1 MDPRLGRR
9 CAETPMPEH
18 SVPEGP
24 VPQNSPPE
32 HPDLEHRVGERTTGE
47 LDGIRAATDGAFRD
61 DLERIRFSPY
71 FSRLAAVTQVISQ
84 GAAGQVVHNRLT
96 HTIKVTAVARA
107 IATAIRSGPDAVR
120 AADLGGCDP
129 VVVQA
134 AASAHDLGHP
144 PFGHLGER
152 ILDRIARSRFGLA
165 DGFEGNAQTFR
176 IMTELDVHGAN
187 GEGLNLTAAVRA
199 AVLKYPW
206 ARLGYPQPHPSQL
219 SPPPR
224 GGGTGPEGAGSA
236 KFSAYVL
243 DVSEL
248 RAVLAAYPKIGPL
261 RQTVECS
268 VMDIADDIAYSL
280 HDLDDFHRAGV
291 LQHASVA
298 AEFRTWI
305 RRREEFARRQGP
317 ALPAVS
323 AGSADVPLG
332 HAVVERQPGVALEQ
346 LRRRLRARDGWIFD
360 DDTFGVAVGRVA
372 TDLVDGLLAIPFD
385 SSIAAERAILTF
397 TGSWIEHLEA
407 SVEMTADP
415 PVRAGHV
422 VLGRQAWH
430 EVAVL
435 KFVHQRFVLERPDLA
450 MFQRGQ
456 AEALSSLVGNLESW
470 LTDPVDAGRAPRRLI
485 DLVEL
490 ATAGYRR
497 VAREDPELLVG
508 PTGEPANSRD
518 DVIRMGRGRGIID
531 YVASLTDD
539 RAVASARTLSG
550 LTGHLWDAGSG
561 L

>member
-1 MDPRLGRR
+1 MDPRLERR
-9 CAETPMPEH
+9 
-18 SVPEGP
+18 VPEPGA
-24 VPQNSPPE
+24 
-32 HPDLEHRVGERTTGE
+32 PDNAPDPARDTAPI
-47 LDGIRAATDGAFRD
+47 DAATDGAFRD

-71 FSRLAAVTQVISQ
+71 FSRPAAVTQVISQ
-84 GAAGQVVHNRLT
+84 GAAGGVVHNRLT

-107 IATAIRSGPDAVR
+107 IATALRSGPDR
-120 AADLGGCDP
+120 DLLDELGGCDP

-176 IMTELDVHGAN
+176 IMTELDVHGPS

-206 ARLGYPQPHPSQL
+206 ARQQYPDPHPSAGDE
-219 SPPPR
+219 PPR
-224 GGGTGPEGAGSA
+224 GGGSGPEGPGSA
-236 KFSAYVL
+236 KYSAYVL
-243 DVSEL
+243 DVAEL
-248 RAVLAAYPKIGPL
+248 RDTVAAYPRILPW

-298 AEFRTWI
+298 AEFRTWV
-305 RRREEFARRQGP
+305 RRRAEFVGRPRRN
-317 ALPAVS
+317 
-323 AGSADVPLG
+323 VPPD
-332 HAVVERQPGVALEQ
+332 HRQPGLALEG
-346 LRRRLRARDGWIFD
+346 LRRRLQDREAWIFD
-360 DDTFGVAVGRVA
+360 DDAFGVAVGRVA
-372 TDLVDGLLAIPFD
+372 TDVVDGLLAVPFD
-385 SSIAAERAILTF
+385 SSMAAERAIGMF
-397 TGSWIEHLEA
+397 TESWIAHLRA
-407 SVEMTADP
+407 SVEVHKDP

-422 VLGRQAWH
+422 GLGRQAWH

-435 KFVHQRFVLERPDLA
+435 KFVHQRFVLDRPDLA

-456 AEALSSLVGNLESW
+456 AEALTTLVANLESW
-470 LTDPVDAGRAPRRLI
+470 LTDPIDAARAPRRLQ

-490 ATAGYRR
+490 ATTGYRTVLR
-497 VAREDPELLVG
+497 HQPKLLVG
-508 PTGEPANSRD
+508 PTGEATTSSD
-518 DVIRMGRGRGIID
+518 DIARLGRGRGIID

-539 RAVASARTLSG
+539 RAGASAGTLAG
-550 LTGHLWDAGSG
+550 LTGQLWDAGSG
-561 L
+561 P

>member
-1 MDPRLGRR
+1 MDPRLARR
-9 CAETPMPEH
+9 FAETDGLD
-18 SVPEGP
+18 VAG
-24 VPQNSPPE
+24 VVDVAGRPQADLSSPA
-32 HPDLEHRVGERTTGE
+32 GE
-47 LDGIRAATDGAFRD
+47 LAAATEGDFRV

-107 IATAIRSGPDAVR
+107 IATAVRSGPDAPL
-120 AADLGGCDP
+120 ADELGGCDP

-152 ILDRIARSRFGLA
+152 ILDRIARSRFGLS

-176 IMTELDVHGAN
+176 ILTELDVHGTH
-187 GEGLNLTAAVRA
+187 GDGLNLTAAVRA

-206 ARLGYPQPHPSQL
+206 GRLHYPSPHPSD
-219 SPPPR
+219 PAAVPIAPR
-224 GGGTGPEGAGSA
+224 GGGPGLEGSGSG
-236 KFSAYVL
+236 KFSAYAP
-243 DVSEL
+243 DIGEM
-248 RAVLAAYPKIGPL
+248 REVLAAYPRIGPM

-305 RRREEFARRQGP
+305 RRRAEFARGRAAGFAP
-317 ALPAVS
+317 WA
-323 AGSADVPLG
+323 AGS
-332 HAVVERQPGVALEQ
+332 ERQPGFALEY
-346 LRRRLRARDGWIFD
+346 LRRRLQSRDSWIFD

-372 TDLVDGLLAIPFD
+372 TDLVDGLLAVPFD
-385 SSIAAERAILTF
+385 SSLAAERAINTF
-397 TGSWIEHLEA
+397 TASWIEHLRA
-407 SVEMTADP
+407 SVELTKDP
-415 PVRAGHV
+415 PVRASHV
-422 VLGRQAWH
+422 ILGRQAWH

-435 KFVHQRFVLERPDLA
+435 KFVHQRFVLDRPDLA

-456 AEALSSLVGNLESW
+456 AEALTSLVANLESW
-470 LTDPVDAGRAPRRLI
+470 LADPIDAGRAPRRLL

-490 ATAGYRR
+490 ATAGYRTL
-497 VAREDPELLVG
+497 AREEPELMVG
-508 PTGEPANSRD
+508 PTGESASSRE
-518 DVIRMGRGRGIID
+518 DVARLGRGRGIID

-539 RAVASARTLSG
+539 RAAASARTMVG
-550 LTGHLWDAGSG
+550 LTGQLWDAGSG

>member
-1 MDPRLGRR
+1 MDPRLARR
-9 CAETPMPEH
+9 RSEPGAAADA
-18 SVPEGP
+18 G
-24 VPQNSPPE
+24 
-32 HPDLEHRVGERTTGE
+32 
-47 LDGIRAATDGAFRD
+47 LDEATEGAFRD

-96 HTIKVTAVARA
+96 HTIKVTSVARA
-107 IATAIRSGPDAVR
+107 IAVALRAGPFGAL
-120 AADLGGCDP
+120 AQELGGCDE

-176 IMTELDVHGAN
+176 ILTELDVHGES

-206 ARLGYPQPHPSQL
+206 ARQRHPDPHPSEL
-219 SPPPR
+219 ARPPR
-224 GGGTGPEGAGSA
+224 GGGPGEEGGGSA
-236 KFSAYVL
+236 KYSAYVL
-243 DVSEL
+243 DVGEM
-248 RAVLAAYPKIGPL
+248 RQVLAAYPRIGPL

-268 VMDIADDIAYSL
+268 VMDVADDIAYSL

-298 AEFRTWI
+298 AEFRSWLRHRTALAE
-305 RRREEFARRQGP
+305 RR
-317 ALPAVS
+317 LPAADRR
-323 AGSADVPLG
+323 AGLG
-332 HAVVERQPGVALEQ
+332 LER
-346 LRRRLRARDGWIFD
+346 LRRRLRDRDAWIFD
-360 DDTFGVAVGRVA
+360 DEAFAVAVGRVA
-372 TDLVDGLLAIPFD
+372 TDLLDGLLAVPFD
-385 SSIAAERAILTF
+385 SSIAAERAIGAF
-397 TGSWIEHLEA
+397 TRSWIAHLQA
-407 SVEMTADP
+407 SVEMSADP
-415 PVRAGHV
+415 PIRAGHV
-422 VLGRQAWH
+422 SLGRQAWH

-435 KFVHQRFVLERPDLA
+435 KFVHQQFVLDRPDLA
-450 MFQRGQ
+450 LFQRGQ
-456 AEALSSLVGNLESW
+456 ARSLTSLVADLESW
-470 LTDPVDAGRAPRRLI
+470 LTDPIDSGRAPRRLV

-497 VAREDPELLVG
+497 VAREQPELLIG
-508 PTGEPANSRD
+508 PTGEQMTGRED
-518 DVIRMGRGRGIID
+518 IVRLGRGRGIID

-539 RAVASARTLSG
+539 RAGATARTLSG
-550 LTGHLWDAGSG
+550 STGQLFEAGSG

>member
-1 MDPRLGRR
+1 MDPRLARR
-9 CAETPMPEH
+9 FAEE
-18 SVPEGP
+18 
-24 VPQNSPPE
+24 PPSAE
-32 HPDLEHRVGERTTGE
+32 YLDDPGEAATGS
-47 LDGIRAATDGAFRD
+47 LTRATDGAFRV

-107 IATAIRSGPDAVR
+107 IAIGVR
-120 AADLGGCDP
+120 AGPGAILAEELGGCDP

-176 IMTELDVHGAN
+176 IMTELDVHGVH

-199 AVLKYPW
+199 GVLKYPW
-206 ARLGYPQPHPSQL
+206 ARLHYPEPHPSTLDPQ
-219 SPPPR
+219 PR
-224 GGGTGPEGAGSA
+224 GGGVGDEGSGSA

-243 DVSEL
+243 DVSEM
-248 RAVLAAYPKIGPL
+248 RAVLAAYPKIAPL

-268 VMDIADDIAYSL
+268 VMDIADDVAYSL

-291 LQHASVA
+291 LQHAAVA

-305 RRREEFARRQGP
+305 RQRDEFARAPSGSFR
-317 ALPAVS
+317 S
-323 AGSADVPLG
+323 A
-332 HAVVERQPGVALEQ
+332 ERLPGVALEL
-346 LRRRLRARDGWIFD
+346 LRRRLRSRDRWIFD
-360 DDTFGVAVGRVA
+360 DETFGVAVGRVA
-372 TDLVDGLLAIPFD
+372 ADLVDGLLAVPFD
-385 SSIAAERAILTF
+385 SSIAAERAIGTF
-397 TGSWIEHLEA
+397 TASWIAHLRA
-407 SVEMTADP
+407 SVEVVEDP
-415 PVRAGHV
+415 PVRSGHV

-435 KFVHQRFVLERPDLA
+435 KLVHQRFVLDRPDLA

-456 AEALSSLVGNLESW
+456 AEALTSLVANLESW
-470 LTDPVDAGRAPRRLI
+470 LTDPTDAGRAPRRLV

-497 VAREDPELLVG
+497 VAREEPELLFG
-508 PTGEPANSRD
+508 PTGEPATSQEDLVRL
-518 DVIRMGRGRGIID
+518 GRGRGIID

-539 RAVASARTLSG
+539 RAAASARTLSG
-550 LTGHLWDAGSG
+550 LTGQLWDAGSG

>member
-1 MDPRLGRR
+1 MDPRLARR
-9 CAETPMPEH
+9 FAEP
-18 SVPEGP
+18 GA
-24 VPQNSPPE
+24 
-32 HPDLEHRVGERTTGE
+32 
-47 LDGIRAATDGAFRD
+47 DGDQQMESATEGAFRA

-84 GAAGQVVHNRLT
+84 GASGQVVHNRLT

-107 IATAIRSGPDAVR
+107 IATGVRSGPDAGR
-120 AADLGGCDP
+120 AEALGGCDP

-176 IMTELDVHGAN
+176 IMTELDVHGPH

-206 ARLGYPQPHPSQL
+206 ARLSYPTPHPTAL
-219 SPPPR
+219 LPPPR
-224 GGGTGPEGAGSA
+224 GGGSGVEGSGSA
-236 KFSAYVL
+236 KFSAYAL
-243 DVSEL
+243 DVSEM
-248 RAVLAAYPKIGPL
+248 RDVLAAYPAIEPL

-291 LQHASVA
+291 LQHAAVA

-305 RRREEFARRQGP
+305 RRRGDFARGRGMDVG
-317 ALPAVS
+317 AEVTGGFTGGLAFGSS
-323 AGSADVPLG
+323 AADR
-332 HAVVERQPGVALEQ
+332 APGVALEQ
-346 LRRRLRARDGWIFD
+346 VRRRLQARDDWLFD

-372 TDLVDGLLAIPFD
+372 TDLVDGLLAVPFD
-385 SSIAAERAILTF
+385 SSIAAERAIGTF
-397 TGSWIEHLEA
+397 TETWIAHLRD
-407 SVEMTADP
+407 SVEVIDDP
-415 PVRAGHV
+415 PIRAGHV

-435 KFVHQRFVLERPDLA
+435 KFVHQRFVLDRPDLA

-456 AEALSSLVGNLESW
+456 AEALTSLVANLESW

-490 ATAGYRR
+490 ATSGYRR
-497 VAREDPELLVG
+497 VAIEEPRLLVG
-508 PTGEPANSRD
+508 PTGESATTRED
-518 DVIRMGRGRGIID
+518 IVRLGRGRGIID

-539 RAVASARTLSG
+539 RAAASAHTLAG
-550 LTGHLWDAGSG
+550 FTGQLWDAGSG